1 MSLTQ
6 FLLDNISDRITKA
19 KNERK
24 LSQLDLCDDTA
35 LISCIEHHKFKKNNS
50 TFIPDEPLRQI
61 SEKLGWSKFQTVYG
75 NKEEL
80 SEFIE
85 TIFEKVIHNFK
96 VKNYNGEINR
106 EFIEIDTSLLP
117 VTKKL
122 IEALFSDAEFTWY
135 WYADKDYSSQKTN
148 SDTFKPVFFPTYTSE
163 NTLSYFWYAKQDFF
177 ERIKKTLLT
186 SYERQFTLDES
197 KISLKKFDE
206 KVTSWI
212 IKNWPKI
219 INDQTKIDRKNI
231 LFLIGYDVK
240 DMLDDSNLPN
250 RLKQETLAPDKLFI
264 NFYESTKTDKDA
276 LAKLKAEKTDFL
288 IASELINK
296 LSNTY
301 KENAKALRDMQSILH
316 KEMPRTFKHY
326 FTNHWPHFADMDTSL
341 NNLADADFF
350 DD

>member
-1 MSLTQ
+1 MLFRS
-6 FLLDNISDRITKA
+6 
-19 KNERK
+19 
-24 LSQLDLCDDTA
+24 
-35 LISCIEHHKFKKNNS
+35 KFKKNNS
-50 TFIPDEPLRQI
+50 IFIPDQPLRQI

-75 NKEEL
+75 NNEEL

-276 LAKLKAEKTDFL
+276 LAKLKAEKKDRK
-288 IASELINK
+288 SVV
-296 LSNTY
+296 
-301 KENAKALRDMQSILH
+301 
-316 KEMPRTFKHY
+316 
-326 FTNHWPHFADMDTSL
+326 
-341 NNLADADFF
+341 
-350 DD
+350 